1 MSQLSNILLVFIIGI
16 LFSCS
21 DSQEETL
28 STDPHPTWF
37 KGNLHTHSY
46 WSDGDEFPEVIMSW
60 YRQNGY
66 HFVSLSDHNILA
78 EGEFWVDVP
87 PDSIYQAAFKRY
99 LQTYGNDW
107 VTYKE
112 DSNGISV
119 QLKTFKEY
127 KPLFQTPG
135 EFLILQAEEIT
146 DSFQDKPLHLNATNL
161 ATLILPQ
168 GGSSVVQVLQRN
180 INAVIRQ
187 RDSLELPMIVHIN
200 HPNYGFAITLED
212 MIALQGEQ
220 FFELFNGHPQVYNLG
235 DSIHMDT
242 ESMWDQINI
251 AYLQSGK
258 PLLYGLATD
267 DSHNYHNLGSS
278 WSNSGRG
285 WIQVRADTLSPQALI
300 SAMEKGDFYS
310 STGVTLKELRFQQDT
325 LHVQVEPEDQ
335 VNYEIQ
341 FIGCDKEDT
350 QTEVLKKVI
359 GPTASLRVAPNHLFV
374 RVKIISNKK
383 IPDPIESFTTEMAWT
398 QPVLPSH

>member
-1 MSQLSNILLVFIIGI
+1 MSPLFNFLAVFIIGA
-16 LFSCS
+16 LLSCS
-21 DSQEETL
+21 EGRQQQAPMAQE
-28 STDPHPTWF
+28 STWF

-78 EGEFWVDVP
+78 QGEFWVNIS
-87 PDSIYQAAFKRY
+87 PDSIYQAGFQRY
-99 LQTYGNDW
+99 LQTFGKEW
-107 VTYKE
+107 VKYKE

-127 KPLFQTPG
+127 QPKFQIPG
-135 EFLILQAEEIT
+135 EFIILQAEEIT
-146 DSFQDKPLHLNATNL
+146 DRYQDKPLHLNATNL
-161 ATLILPQ
+161 STLILPQ
-168 GGSSVVQVLQRN
+168 GGSSVVDVLQRN

-187 RDSLELPMIVHIN
+187 RDSLELPLIVHIN
-200 HPNYGFAITLED
+200 HPNYGFAITLQD

-220 FFELFNGHPQVYNLG
+220 FFEVFNGHPQVYNLG

-267 DSHNYHNLGSS
+267 DSHNYHNSGST

-285 WIQVRADTLSPQALI
+285 WIQVRADTLSPEALI
-300 SAMEKGDFYS
+300 SAMEQGDFYS
-310 STGVTLKELRFQQDT
+310 STGVTLKELSYQQDI
-325 LHVQVEPEDQ
+325 LKVEVAQEDQ

-341 FIGCDKEDT
+341 FIGCKKNDA
-350 QTEVLKKVI
+350 QTGILKRVT
-359 GPTASLRVAPNHLFV
+359 GPTATLKVDPNHLFV
-374 RVKIISNKK
+374 RIKIISDKK
-383 IPDPIESFTTEMAWT
+383 IQHPIEAFNTEMAWT
-398 QPVLPSH
+398 QPVLPNH